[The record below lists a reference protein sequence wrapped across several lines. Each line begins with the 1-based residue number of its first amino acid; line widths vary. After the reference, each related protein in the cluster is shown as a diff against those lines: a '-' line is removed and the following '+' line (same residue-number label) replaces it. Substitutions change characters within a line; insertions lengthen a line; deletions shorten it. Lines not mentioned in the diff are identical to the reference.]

1 MIRII
6 QPSDRLPYG
15 RDRREEWIHPARED
29 RGLNAT
35 KKTLLRSQ
43 ELNCP
48 SCVAKIEKAL
58 TALDGVEKAK
68 VHFTTGRI
76 EVHHDPTRV
85 SGDDLVKAI
94 RATGYEAKVTAF

>member
-1 MIRII
+1 
-6 QPSDRLPYG
+6 
-15 RDRREEWIHPARED
+15 
-29 RGLNAT
+29 
-35 KKTLLRSQ
+35 
-43 ELNCP
+43 
-48 SCVAKIEKAL
+48 
-58 TALDGVEKAK
+58 VEKAK